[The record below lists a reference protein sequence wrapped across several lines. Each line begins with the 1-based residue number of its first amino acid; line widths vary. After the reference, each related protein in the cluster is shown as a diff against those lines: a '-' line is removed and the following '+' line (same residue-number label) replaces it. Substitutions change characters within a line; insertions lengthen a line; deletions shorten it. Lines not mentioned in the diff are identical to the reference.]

1 VRLLGSLERF
11 TGVLI
16 ENYRGAFPVWLA
28 PEQAR
33 FLPVNDQMVAY
44 AEKCAEEFKAAG
56 LRVSVD
62 KKGDKLGGQIRRGQ
76 LEKVPFLLVCG
87 NREAGTILRA
97 DRGND
102 AMRGRF
108 RIGDDLVVELAET
121 FRLMSDP
128 TRLKI
133 ILACRDAPAAV
144 NEMAEK
150 LGISPSLV
158 SHHLRLL
165 RAARLLQAD
174 RRGRQVFY
182 VVGDEHIRSM
192 LADMVDHISEEEA
205 AEGEA

>member
-1 VRLLGSLERF
+1 
-11 TGVLI
+11 
-16 ENYRGAFPVWLA
+16 
-28 PEQAR
+28 
-33 FLPVNDQMVAY
+33 M
-44 AEKCAEEFKAAG
+44 
-56 LRVSVD
+56 
-62 KKGDKLGGQIRRGQ
+62 DKLGPACRVVKPPASRLAENPSPAPWWVRNNSGDD
-76 LEKVPFLLVCG
+76 P
-87 NREAGTILRA
+87 
-97 DRGND
+97 
-102 AMRGRF
+102 MRGRF

-205 AEGEA
+205 ADNEA